1 MPRLLSLV
9 EEGVEAGVAGTAHR
23 EAGAVGED
31 GEAAVLAVGLDACDA
46 LQIHDIRAM
55 DAHEAVWIEA
65 GDGLLLEMLLLLT
78 GQRHVVVLGLR
89 VVKFGDGNQ
98 RNLRAVLHYEAFQ
111 KLLRRPRPER
121 AVVRGRPRCRERK

>member
-1 MPRLLSLV
+1 MP
-9 EEGVEAGVAGTAHR
+9 GF
-23 EAGAVGED
+23 
-31 GEAAVLAVGLDACDA
+31 DACDA

-65 GDGLLLEMLLLLT
+65 GDGLLLEMLLPLT
-78 GQRHVVVLGLR
+78 GQRHVVVLGLC

-111 KLLRRPRPER
+111 KLLRRPRRGREF
-121 AVVRGRPRCRERK
+121 VRGRPGCK

>member
-9 EEGVEAGVAGTAHR
+9 EEGFEAGVAGTAHR

-31 GEAAVLAVGLDACDA
+31 GEAAVLAVGFDACDA

-65 GDGLLLEMLLLLT
+65 GDGLLLEMLLPLT
-78 GQRHVVVLGLR
+78 GQRH

-111 KLLRRPRPER
+111 KLLRRPRRGREF
-121 AVVRGRPRCRERK
+121 VRGRPGCK